1 MQWSS
6 IPLVSVLRDRS
17 PRVIYTIFWLL
28 VYCAGIVWSKF
39 LLSVSMWALAAG
51 AFIDIRS
58 GAPGWIRP
66 RAGWPAMVRSLLRD
80 PKYALFIVCFL
91 LVAISGLYSADQA
104 DWLTRLRVKVPF
116 LLLPVVFYFL
126 PSFEEER
133 VWEDAGRQAPNAR
146 LLFFQGA
153 IIIAY
158 VSMIIIA
165 VKYMYRADEY
175 KAMIYVGQHIPT
187 PVHPI
192 RYSLYLVIAGVMAV
206 ELWRSASARWLQ
218 VLYALAT
225 LGIVAFLH
233 FLAVRSGLAILY
245 VLLCIGLFFW
255 LRKRDL
261 LRWIPVIGLVIC
273 GLAYLAYSQL
283 PSLQTKIDY
292 MRWDITQVD
301 SEQVADYSDAKRL
314 ISIKA
319 AAQLAQEHPIVG
331 VGLGDLRNELQPIY
345 RESYGVDIRTR
356 PHNQFMT
363 YLAGAGMLGL
373 LLFLLSF
380 YGPLYA
386 SKRRSAFLWAIY
398 IATTLSCMV
407 ENTLD
412 GAVGT
417 ALCLGLILWEIRQ
430 LDDRNL
436 NDEKY

>member
-1 MQWSS
+1 MQWSRTA
-6 IPLVSVLRDRS
+6 LVSVFRDRF

-39 LLSVSMWALAAG
+39 LLSISMWALAAG
-51 AFIDIRS
+51 AFLDIRYD
-58 GAPGWIRP
+58 AVGWIRP
-66 RAGWPAMVRSLLRD
+66 RADWHMTVRALLSD
-80 PKYALFIVCFL
+80 PRYYLFVLTFV

-126 PSFEEER
+126 PS
-133 VWEDAGRQAPNAR
+133 WDGGDKGEDAGRQAPNAR

-153 IIIAY
+153 LIIAY

-165 VKYMYRADEY
+165 VKYIYRSDDYNEL
-175 KAMIYVGQHIPT
+175 IYVGQHIPT

-206 ELWRSASARWLQ
+206 ELYRSAVTRWLR
-218 VLYALAT
+218 VCYALTA
-225 LGIVAFLH
+225 LGIIVFLH
-233 FLAVRSGLAILY
+233 FLAVRSGLTILY
-245 VLLCIGLFFW
+245 ILCGAGIFFW
-255 LRKRDL
+255 LRRRDL

-273 GLAYLAYSQL
+273 GVAYLAYSQL
-283 PSLQTKIDY
+283 PSLKTKIDY
-292 MRWDITQVD
+292 MRWDITQVHTD
-301 SEQVADYSDAKRL
+301 QVADYSDAKRI

-319 AAQLAQEHPIVG
+319 AAQLAREHPVLG
-331 VGLGDLRNELQPIY
+331 VGLGDLRDELQPIY

-356 PHNQFMT
+356 PHNQYMT
-363 YLAGAGMLGL
+363 YLAGTGVIGL
-373 LLFLLSF
+373 MIFLLSF

-386 SKRRSAFLWAIY
+386 SRQRSTFLWALY
-398 IATTLSCMV
+398 IVTTLSCMV

-430 LDDRNL
+430 LDDR
-436 NDEKY
+436 E